1 MFLNY
6 LAILPQ
12 TTVEFGRGAQPVH
25 FTLQHLLGQP
35 QTVPLEPE
43 TAVLPAPVVDGLGS
57 ARLQHAAEGSRHL
70 RVAELP
76 DVGEEAGLGEGEA
89 ERRACVLRGGG
100 GVGQV
105 LGESGLSLG
114 VGGLVAD
121 ALQDLEDVL
130 QHGLLSHVLSC
141 HHAAA
146 LEGGTQPHLYMALVV
161 NSNLILVNPKEADHI
176 SELRETL
183 QRSVVEV
190 QNIGVGQIGDVGK
203 PEAETLNEDVF

>member
-1 MFLNY
+1 M
-6 LAILPQ
+6 
-12 TTVEFGRGAQPVH
+12 
-25 FTLQHLLGQP
+25 
-35 QTVPLEPE
+35 
-43 TAVLPAPVVDGLGS
+43 
-57 ARLQHAAEGSRHL
+57 
-70 RVAELP
+70 
-76 DVGEEAGLGEGEA
+76 
-89 ERRACVLRGGG
+89 
-100 GVGQV
+100 
-105 LGESGLSLG
+105 GESGLSLG

-203 PEAETLNEDVF
+203 PEAETLNEDIF